1 MIFRNLRIAGMCFTL
16 AGVTMMQH
24 AKAQTSTDAVQEK
37 NAHVVNTFRFEIAA
51 PMAQVGPLFAPEA
64 ERRWAGEDWN
74 PVFAYPQPGRDVQGA
89 VWTIKHGNVDSVWV
103 NTLFD
108 VAGGRMQYV
117 AVVGN
122 QFATTVDV
130 HVSALQERQTAV
142 EVTYA
147 RTALDRAANQRV
159 IELGQHDR
167 DNGPEWKHR
176 IETAL
181 GFPSRPGAPPSG
193 SPTNFVRWGERSQR

>member
-1 MIFRNLRIAGMCFTL
+1 MTFRNLGTLGMCFAF
-16 AGVTMMQH
+16 AGMTIMQ
-24 AKAQTSTDAVQEK
+24 AGAQTSTIQER

-51 PMAQVGPLFAPEA
+51 PMAQVAPLFAPEA
-64 ERRWAGEDWN
+64 ERRWAGEDWK

-89 VWTIKHGNVDSVWV
+89 VWTIRHGGVDSVWV

-108 VAGGRMQYV
+108 IAGGRMQYV
-117 AVVGN
+117 AVVSN
-122 QFATTVDV
+122 QFAMTVDV
-130 HVSALQERQTAV
+130 HVTALQERRTAV

-167 DNGPEWKHR
+167 ESGPEWQHG
-176 IETAL
+176 IEAAL
-181 GFPSRPGAPPSG
+181 G
-193 SPTNFVRWGERSQR
+193 SQPK